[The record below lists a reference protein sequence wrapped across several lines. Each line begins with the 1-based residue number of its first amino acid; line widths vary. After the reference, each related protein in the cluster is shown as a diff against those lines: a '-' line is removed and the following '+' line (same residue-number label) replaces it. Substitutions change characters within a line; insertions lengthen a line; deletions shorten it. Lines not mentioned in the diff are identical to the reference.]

1 MTAALHP
8 RRFAAARS
16 RAVAF
21 VALLIAACSA
31 PSIDA
36 PLVAPSEPAAARGGA
51 GGGGPSVAST
61 NPSYGKRGTT
71 VDVHVIGSGF
81 TAGAQATWL
90 LHGVADPARVQ
101 TNSTTYVSST
111 ELVANI
117 TISGDASLE
126 YWDVQVALAG
136 GKNGVGTESFEI
148 TTAQPLG
155 AADYVLGGSTTGQ
168 AAGYNGGSTAF
179 AYDDDFG
186 MVNLGEGQAWELDPL
201 GTMVLGRTGGMP
213 TAWMRQGTPSP
224 FVAVTLPISV
234 GMASGNASAAARD
247 ATGALLVGGWETA
260 IAKKGSVGPHRPVRW
275 RYDGSWSAPVVYA
288 LPAGAAAGAVR
299 GINAAGQIVGRV
311 DASLIGAV
319 WDTPASPVRLDGM
332 PNSIN
337 SAGTLIVGARSSQ
350 PVYWTRTATGT
361 WNTVGIALPSLGGT
375 CGGDAIG
382 LNDDGVVVGR
392 SCDVRGNIN
401 AAIWRVDLSV
411 TPAVVTGPQRLPGLG
426 VKHGA
431 NSNESSTAVYVS
443 PLAPYTVVG
452 GASALGGGQAVRWLT
467 W

>member
-1 MTAALHP
+1 MTAALLS
-8 RRFAAARS
+8 RRFAVARS
-16 RAVAF
+16 RAIAL

-31 PSIDA
+31 PSIDG
-36 PLVAPSEPAAARGGA
+36 PLVVPSAPAAARPA
-51 GGGGPSVAST
+51 TGPSVAST

-71 VDVHVIGSGF
+71 VDVRVIGSGF

-136 GKNGVGTESFEI
+136 GKNGVGTESFEV
-148 TTAQPLG
+148 TTAQALG
-155 AADYVLGGSTTGQ
+155 AAQYVYAGSETGQ

-179 AYDDDFG
+179 VYDDAFG
-186 MVNLGEGQAWELDPL
+186 MLNFGEGQAWALDPL

-213 TAWMRQGTPSP
+213 TAWIRQGTPSP
-224 FVAVTLPISV
+224 FVAVTLPISA
-234 GMASGNASAAARD
+234 GMTSGNAAASARD
-247 ATGALLVGGWETA
+247 ASGALLVGGWETM
-260 IAKKGSVGPHRPVRW
+260 IPKKGSTPVQRPVRW
-275 RYDGSWSAPVVYA
+275 RYDGSWSAPMVYA
-288 LPAGAAAGAVR
+288 LTAGATAGTLR
-299 GINAAGQIVGRV
+299 GINSAGQAVGRID
-311 DASLIGAV
+311 DALFNGAV
-319 WDTPASPVRLDGM
+319 WDTPASPVKLDGW
-332 PNSIN
+332 PRALN
-337 SAGTLIVGARSSQ
+337 SAGTLIVGGRNSQ
-350 PVYWTRTATGT
+350 PVFWTRTAAGT

-375 CGGDAIG
+375 CGGEAIN

-392 SCDVRGNIN
+392 SCDARGNIN

-431 NSNESSTAVYVS
+431 NSNENSTAVYVS
-443 PLAPYTVVG
+443 PVAPYTVVG
-452 GASALGGGQAVRWLT
+452 GSSTQNGAQAVRWVT